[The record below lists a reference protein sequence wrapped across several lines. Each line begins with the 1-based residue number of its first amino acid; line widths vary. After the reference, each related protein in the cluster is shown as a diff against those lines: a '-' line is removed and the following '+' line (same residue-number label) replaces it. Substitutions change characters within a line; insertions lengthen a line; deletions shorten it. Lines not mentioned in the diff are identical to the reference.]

1 MSLESWGFGIMTMNN
16 LHINR
21 PEVQTD
27 MYRILPKRCRKFID
41 KEFFTFFGAF
51 VHGML
56 QYSQGYRV
64 FRQRTYE
71 WYEPLNIEVAKI
83 AEKKK
88 WEKK

>member
-1 MSLESWGFGIMTMNN
+1 MTMNN
-16 LHINR
+16 LHINS
-21 PEVQTD
+21 PEAQTD
-27 MYRILPKRCRKFID
+27 CFRVLPKRGRKFHIVELD
-41 KEFFTFFGAF
+41 TLEQALSYGFDNCP
-51 VHGML
+51 
-56 QYSQGYRV
+56 QGFRI